1 MIVDDCEWN
10 MIDESSERA
19 GTQNLTRS
27 CQGSILPVSVMII
40 AKLQGLRG

>member
-1 MIVDDCEWN
+1 MVDDGQWN

-27 CQGSILPVSVMII
+27 CQGSILPVSGMIT